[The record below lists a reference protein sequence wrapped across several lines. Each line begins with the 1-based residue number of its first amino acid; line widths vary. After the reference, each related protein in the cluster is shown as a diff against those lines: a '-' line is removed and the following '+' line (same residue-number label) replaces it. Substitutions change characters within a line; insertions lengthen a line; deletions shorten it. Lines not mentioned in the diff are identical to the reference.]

1 MSNSLA
7 PECNDA
13 KELYDTCFLKWYS
26 EKYLK
31 GTEKNNDECAALFK
45 DYQKCLAGALK
56 EKGIDKLIEE
66 AREDNK
72 DNDARLVPDG
82 RSRHPGLAASEMP
95 LSLDALANVMPE

>member
-13 KELYDTCFLKWYS
+13 KEYAARPPLLSPLRSSSVLDRLYDTCFLKWYS

-72 DNDARLVPDG
+72 DNDARLVPD
-82 RSRHPGLAASEMP
+82 E
-95 LSLDALANVMPE
+95 

>member
-13 KELYDTCFLKWYS
+13 KDTQWLTPRP
-26 EKYLK
+26 EYLK

-45 DYQKCLAGALK
+45 DYQKCLVVALK

-72 DNDARLVPDG
+72 DNDARLVPD
-82 RSRHPGLAASEMP
+82 E
-95 LSLDALANVMPE
+95 